1 MRRVPAAADLRLEP
15 DRSPIHEAL
24 NLAWARECIVS
35 LESDCVTSLACAAAM
50 PAFSCTL
57 KADLRVSCILIWPT
71 LLSVQPVEHEAMGDY
86 MDKTFM
92 FWSQSQ
98 GVQQQ
103 A

>member
-1 MRRVPAAADLRLEP
+1 MRLSTWHGPVSVLYHWNL
-15 DRSPIHEAL
+15 IAL
-24 NLAWARECIVS
+24 QAWLVLLQCQH
-35 LESDCVTSLACAAAM
+35 SLAR
-50 PAFSCTL
+50 S
-57 KADLRVSCILIWPT
+57 KQILEAHASSFDQPCS
-71 LLSVQPVEHEAMGDY
+71 LYHPVEHEAMGDY